1 MRGFLFHH
9 KIIRII
15 CGFFPEIEKDNGL
28 YKYPSITNAMN
39 EIGMEE
45 LDTYI
50 NKRRNTLIETMNKI
64 PEDDTIYSTC
74 KDVKHGLKN
83 VWWNLV

>member
-1 MRGFLFHH
+1 
-9 KIIRII
+9 
-15 CGFFPEIEKDNGL
+15 
-28 YKYPSITNAMN
+28 MN

-64 PEDDTIYSTC
+64 PEDDTIYSTF
-74 KDVKHGLKN
+74 KDVNHGLKN

>member
-1 MRGFLFHH
+1 
-9 KIIRII
+9 
-15 CGFFPEIEKDNGL
+15 
-28 YKYPSITNAMN
+28 MN

-50 NKRRNTLIETMNKI
+50 NKRRNNLIETMNKI